1 MKRAAPV
8 LGALAQ
14 TAVLVVLLV
23 AVRPQPYVYLATPAV
38 AGIVGGLLSDRF
50 QKEFV
55 DAGTAG
61 LIGALL
67 SLVVAL
73 VAVWTNTA
81 SLPLDLQIDLAF
93 LTLMFGLFAV
103 IVLLPIAVAVSVV
116 VGRIAVVATDELTR
130 A

>member
-67 SLVVAL
+67 SLVSHS
-73 VAVWTNTA
+73 WP
-81 SLPLDLQIDLAF
+81 SGP
-93 LTLMFGLFAV
+93 
-103 IVLLPIAVAVSVV
+103 
-116 VGRIAVVATDELTR
+116 TR
-130 A
+130 RRCRSTSRSTWRS